1 MPLKI
6 KAFVYFRMLIR
17 VFDNLLKDQLE
28 DIFNLFFFCYQCCTR
43 TIQKRLIVS
52 KGTIVQKGSMSFRR
66 QSSIVTS
73 VTALFLNYFLSTVNS
88 CEPHLFYDNF
98 IFSHFVNSR
107 LVHSQFINCHFVSS
121 HSDFSQF
128 ALSFGVKSFNL
139 QWYFVVILSIVI

>member
-1 MPLKI
+1 
-6 KAFVYFRMLIR
+6 MLIR

-66 QSSIVTS
+66 QSAIVTS
-73 VTALFLNYFLSTVNS
+73 VTALCFNYFLSTVNS
-88 CEPHLFYDNF
+88 CAPHLFYDNF

-107 LVHSQFINCHFVSS
+107 LVYSQCHCHVVDSN
-121 HSDFSQF
+121 SDFSRFVQ
-128 ALSFGVKSFNL
+128 SFCEKPFNL
-139 QWYFVVILSIVI
+139 Q